1 MYGLPLFPWKTQTS
15 GPEYLGRPLGQY
27 DARLMIKSW
36 VRMGWVKRHG
46 GHNVNSDKV
55 KAVDILKREGF
66 CRKEHVHVYAVELVC
81 GLGLQ
86 DAEKNFISKQTTPLN
101 TLAS

>member
-1 MYGLPLFPWKTQTS
+1 MDCRFFHGKLRPQDREF
-15 GPEYLGRPLGQY
+15 LGRLLGQY

-36 VRMGWVKRHG
+36 VRMGQVKKPG
-46 GHNVNSDKV
+46 GRNADSDKV

-86 DAEKNFISKQTTPLN
+86 DAEGNFIFKQTTPLN

>member
-1 MYGLPLFPWKTQTS
+1 MGQVKKPS
-15 GPEYLGRPLGQY
+15 GRNA
-27 DARLMIKSW
+27 D
-36 VRMGWVKRHG
+36 
-46 GHNVNSDKV
+46 SDKV

-86 DAEKNFISKQTTPLN
+86 DAEENFISKQTTPLN

>member
-1 MYGLPLFPWKTQTS
+1 MDCRFFHGKL
-15 GPEYLGRPLGQY
+15 GPQDREFLGRLLGQY

-36 VRMGWVKRHG
+36 VRMGQVKKPSGR
-46 GHNVNSDKV
+46 NADSDKV

-86 DAEKNFISKQTTPLN
+86 DAEGSFISKQTTPLN